1 MSIICSSACLSIQY
15 LQDIEQIAKPA
26 DSVSNKM
33 NGTVGAIAARDLAIR
48 HGGSTGSVYE
58 RERDFTLLGSWI
70 PCYTGENRLDEVK

>member
-1 MSIICSSACLSIQY
+1 
-15 LQDIEQIAKPA
+15 
-26 DSVSNKM
+26 M